1 MICFKLYSLN
11 NIYIYIY
18 IYIYMCVCVCVC
30 VCVCMCVRERETNN
44 LRPSKNTKV
53 LTSYTNLYFTKTP
66 FFYILINF
74 K

>member
-1 MICFKLYSLN
+1 
-11 NIYIYIY
+11 
-18 IYIYMCVCVCVC
+18 MCVCVCVC